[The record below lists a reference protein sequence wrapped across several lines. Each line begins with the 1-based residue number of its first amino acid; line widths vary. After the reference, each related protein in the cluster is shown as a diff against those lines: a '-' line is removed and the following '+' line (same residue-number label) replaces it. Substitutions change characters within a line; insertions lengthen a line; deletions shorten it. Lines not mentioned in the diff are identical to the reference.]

1 MCFLCECVFTTFFEE
16 KKMSG
21 LGCCE
26 RKVDIITLGVYD
38 ESQVQSNMAINDLK
52 KDPNTY
58 LCRFDL
64 TFILF

>member
-1 MCFLCECVFTTFFEE
+1 
-16 KKMSG
+16 MSG

-38 ESQVQSNMAINDLK
+38 ESQVKSNMAIKDLK
-52 KDPNTY
+52 KDSKTY
-58 LCRFDL
+58 LFRFDL